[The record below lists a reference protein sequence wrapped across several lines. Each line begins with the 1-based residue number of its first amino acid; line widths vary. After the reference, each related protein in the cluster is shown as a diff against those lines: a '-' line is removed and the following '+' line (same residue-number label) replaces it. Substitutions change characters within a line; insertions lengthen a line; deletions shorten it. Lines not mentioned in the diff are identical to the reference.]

1 MRTKLLLCTLAVTA
15 IHSGFAQK
23 PTPLGSMV
31 ALPADDPSIS
41 TEACWTDSNVR
52 GVLLRVHWRKIEGR
66 DGGYNW
72 TYFTTGI
79 GLATTNNKWV
89 VLSVDG
95 SFPPDWLWADGVP
108 QWKSTTGEAG
118 PYPWNS
124 TLQAKWSAMVT
135 AMGSRFDS
143 QASVRAISMWCG
155 GTAIEC
161 FFAQTQADATALDQ
175 IAGGGAGSG
184 AAFWENAAKTLIT
197 DFLNA
202 FPNTPVYLATGVCY
216 PDSNATMTD
225 LANWYLSQ
233 SAGAK
238 GMQSDALSM
247 FYPSQQIF
255 PHTTLGTAT
264 LSPIMYQDLVAIGNP
279 RLKGA
284 TLAEVIGHGEKEN
297 AKAIQVYPTDPATDE
312 TALASFNTYVGAN

>member
-1 MRTKLLLCTLAVTA
+1 MRTKLLLSTLAVTA
-15 IHSGFAQK
+15 IHGGFAQK
-23 PTPLGSMV
+23 PAPLGSMV
-31 ALPADDPSIS
+31 ALPANDQNIS
-41 TEACWTDSNVR
+41 QEACWTDPNVL
-52 GVLLRVHWRKIEGR
+52 GVLLRVHWRAIERR

-79 GLATTNNKWV
+79 QLATTNNKWV

-95 SFPPDWLWADGVP
+95 SFPPNWLWADGVP
-108 QWKSTTGEAG
+108 QWKSTTGQTA

-135 AMGSRFDS
+135 AMGSQFDS
-143 QASVRAISMWCG
+143 QSAVHAISMWCG

-161 FFAQTQADATALDQ
+161 YFAQTQADATALDQ
-175 IAGGGAGSG
+175 IAGGGTGSG
-184 AAFWENAAKTLIT
+184 AVFWENAAKTLIT
-197 DFLNA
+197 DFFNA

-216 PDSNATMTD
+216 PDSDATMTD

-233 SAGAK
+233 SAGVR

-247 FYPSQQIF
+247 YYPSHQIF
-255 PHTTLGTAT
+255 PHTTLPTSN
-264 LSPIMYQDLVAIGNP
+264 LSPVMYQDLVPIGNP

-284 TLAEVIGHGEKEN
+284 TLAEVISHGEKEN
-297 AKAIQVYPTDPATDE
+297 AKAIQVYPTDPPTDE
-312 TALASFNTYVGAN
+312 SGLASFNSYVGAD